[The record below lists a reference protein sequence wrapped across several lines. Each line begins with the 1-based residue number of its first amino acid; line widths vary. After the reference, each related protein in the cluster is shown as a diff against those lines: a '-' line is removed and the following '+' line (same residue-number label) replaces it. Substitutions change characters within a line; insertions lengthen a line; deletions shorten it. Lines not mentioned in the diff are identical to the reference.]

1 MSGAFVMSSKTRGGN
16 NDAIEWVV
24 AAREDGP
31 INSRKTWTAEQ
42 QVWNNEECK
51 PKPEMKATKS
61 LATRNGAVLSR
72 THLISAALHLLFLVL
87 HFVFQ
92 RPRSLKPYFFLAV
105 PTLAIEYYLDRM
117 GRPRY
122 NEDGSLRSAGDD
134 LNATGLTEYMWDVLY
149 WTQGCIVAACLF
161 NDRAWWLWA
170 VIPLYSVY
178 AAYTTIMGVK
188 KGFAGMGG
196 GDAGQEADAPKSKT
210 QLKKEKRGSTVKYR

>member
-1 MSGAFVMSSKTRGGN
+1 MATSLTVS
-16 NDAIEWVV
+16 
-24 AAREDGP
+24 
-31 INSRKTWTAEQ
+31 Q
-42 QVWNNEECK
+42 
-51 PKPEMKATKS
+51 KATKS

>member
-1 MSGAFVMSSKTRGGN
+1 MCDWKSLTVHQK
-16 NDAIEWVV
+16 
-24 AAREDGP
+24 AA
-31 INSRKTWTAEQ
+31 
-42 QVWNNEECK
+42 
-51 PKPEMKATKS
+51 KS
-61 LATRNGAVLSR
+61 LATRNGAILTR
-72 THLISAALHLLFLVL
+72 THIISAALHLLFLLL
-87 HFVFQ
+87 HFAFQ

-122 NEDGSLRSAGDD
+122 NEDGSLRSAGED

-161 NDRAWWLWA
+161 NDRAWWLWT

-178 AAYTTIMGVK
+178 AAYSAVMGVK

-196 GDAGQEADAPKSKT
+196 GAGEEVDAPKSKT
-210 QLKKEKRGSTVKYR
+210 QMKKEKRGSSMKYR